1 MPWAVEADLTAPL
14 RNTQLVY
21 PIGIV
26 LLMEIKGSLVG
37 RHPGGQDGFPRV
49 SLNPVVYVT

>member
-1 MPWAVEADLTAPL
+1 MPWAVEADLTVPL

-37 RHPGGQDGFPRV
+37 RHLGDKTAFLE
-49 SLNPVVYVT
+49 SL

>member
-1 MPWAVEADLTAPL
+1 MPWAVEADLTAPP

-26 LLMEIKGSLVG
+26 LLMEIKGCSSLVG
-37 RHPGGQDGFPRV
+37 RHLGDKMAFLE
-49 SLNPVVYVT
+49 SL